1 MNNWPGTLMIGPVV
15 SEISARSGAEVDGG
29 YSPIV
34 LHLSGPTTQ
43 QIVGKSITNTHYTVE

>member
-1 MNNWPGTLMIGPVV
+1 MIGPVV
-15 SEISARSGAEVDGG
+15 SEISARSEAEVDGG